1 MRKELSNNRT
11 DMPSAAA
18 EPDTVHLVTG
28 GGGYPGFNLGR
39 KLAQSGKQVILV
51 DIIQPRWPLEENMK
65 FIQCNL
71 VQDYEVEEALQGA
84 DCVYHMASYGMSG
97 REQLN
102 TKLIEAVNIQGTEN
116 VIQACFKHQIKRLVY
131 TSTYN
136 VIFGGQEIRDG
147 EESLPYLPLNQHPD
161 HYSRT
166 KSIAEQKVLA
176 ANEPGRL
183 HTCALRL
190 AGVYGVGELRHIPRT
205 VTTVQSGAMK
215 ALFGKDSL
223 QDFLHV
229 DNLVQAH
236 ILAGQALLESRKSV
250 AAGQAYFISDGAPIN
265 TFEFFRPLLSGLGY
279 PLPNIYVPVSLVY
292 VIAFIIEWIHFFVGR
307 IYNFQPILTRT
318 EVYKSGV
325 THYFSIKK
333 ATRDLGY
340 HPTVQNEL
348 SDVLEEYIHKGFKK
362 TKKKQSIIMYYF
374 VNLIIALIFAS
385 IVMSWIPVAK

>member
-1 MRKELSNNRT
+1 MSGST
-11 DMPSAAA
+11 T
-18 EPDTVHLVTG
+18 EPDRVHLVTG
-28 GGGYPGFNLGR
+28 GGGYPGFNLGK
-39 KLAQSGKQVILV
+39 KLAQNGKKVILV
-51 DIIQPRWPLEENMK
+51 DIIKPRWPLEENMS
-65 FIQCNL
+65 FIQCNIA
-71 VQDYEVEEALQGA
+71 QGHEVEEALKGA

-102 TKLIEAVNIQGTEN
+102 TKVIEAVNVEGTEN
-116 VIQACFKHQIKRLVY
+116 VIKACLKHKIRRLVY

-147 EESLPYLPLNQHPD
+147 NESLPYLPLDKHPD

-176 ANEPGRL
+176 TNDPGVL

-205 VTTVQSGAMK
+205 VNTVQMGAMK

-236 ILAGQALLESRKSV
+236 ILAGQALMESKKCV
-250 AAGQAYFISDGAPIN
+250 AAGQAYFLSDGAPIN
-265 TFEFFRPLLSGLGY
+265 TFEFFRPLLDGLGY
-279 PLPNIYVPVSLVY
+279 PLPKIYVPVSLVY
-292 VIAFIIEWIHFFVGR
+292 AVAFIIEWIHFFVGR
-307 IYNFQPILTRT
+307 VYNFQPILTRT

-333 ATRDLGY
+333 ASRDLGY
-340 HPTVQNEL
+340 KPTIQNEI
-348 SDVLEEYIHKGFKK
+348 SDVLEEYIQKGFKK
-362 TKKKQSIIMYYF
+362 RKRKQSALMYYF
-374 VNLIIALIFAS
+374 VNLIIAVIFAS
-385 IVMSWIPVAK
+385 FVLSWLPGVK

>member
-1 MRKELSNNRT
+1 MAT
-11 DMPSAAA
+11 D
-18 EPDTVHLVTG
+18 PDLVHLVTG
-28 GGGYPGFNLGR
+28 GGGYPGFNLG
-39 KLAQSGKQVILV
+39 KELAATGKQVILV
-51 DIIQPRWPLEENMK
+51 DIIEPRWPLKENMK
-65 FIQCNL
+65 FIQCNI
-71 VQDYEVEEALQGA
+71 VQRHEVEEALQGV

-116 VIQACFKHQIKRLVY
+116 VIQACLKHKIKRLVY

-136 VIFGGQEIRDG
+136 VIFGGQVICDG

-166 KSIAEQKVLA
+166 KSIAEQRVLA
-176 ANEPGRL
+176 ANEPGTL

-205 VTTVQSGAMK
+205 VNTVESGYMQ

-223 QDFLHV
+223 QDFLHI

-236 ILAGQALLESRKSV
+236 ILAGRALMESNKRV

-279 PLPNIYVPVSLVY
+279 PLPKIHVPVSLVY
-292 VIAFIIEWIHFFVGR
+292 LIAFIIEWVHFFVGR

-333 ATRDLGY
+333 ASRDLGY
-340 HPTVQNEL
+340 KPTVQNAL
-348 SDVLEEYIHKGFKK
+348 DDVLEEYLTKKGPKK
-362 TKKKQSIIMYYF
+362 AKKKQSVVMYYF
-374 VNLIIALIFAS
+374 VNLIIAVIFAS
-385 IVMSWIPVAK
+385 FVMSFLPGVK